1 MESSIK
7 QLKLV
12 NGEEVICE
20 IISEAPDSFAVR
32 NAYKLVEKVTQDG
45 FKFYTFRTFMVY
57 QDTPLS
63 VMLVMADK
71 IMGMAIPTKEMLE
84 QYEIAKLEMFELK
97 ESEQADDEYYN
108 TEEYDPEFADQL
120 DEYINECD
128 VISLFDSDVSDMK
141 KH

>member
-20 IISEAPDSFAVR
+20 IIDEAPESFAVR
-32 NAYKLVEKVTQDG
+32 NAYRLVERTTEDG
-45 FKFYTFRTFMVY
+45 YKYFTFRTFMVY

-63 VMLVMADK
+63 VMLIMSDK
-71 IMGMAIPTKEMLE
+71 IMGMAIPSDEMMHQYEMAIKEM
-84 QYEIAKLEMFELK
+84 FDFN
-97 ESEQADDEYYN
+97 ESEEEDKILKATEGFEDELDD
-108 TEEYDPEFADQL
+108 
-120 DEYINECD
+120 YINECQ
-128 VISLFDSDVSDMK
+128 VISLFDSDTTDML